1 MRDEKLDI
9 KKGILAFLVILGH
22 CILYGSIDQQTL
34 IQSKSFILRFIYT
47 FHMPLFML
55 MCGYFT
61 AKSFE
66 KYKLKLIVNRI
77 VILFPLVWIAIISSI
92 GSLKY
97 GIIKYA
103 SVCLYKFLIN
113 IWFVWAVFWLTIVVS
128 MVYSVL
134 SVIKCNVYVRAVIYI
149 LIICMASFLP
159 NKYNLANYVFMMPY
173 MFAGFE
179 IGISGKDIN
188 AIKIPKIINVIVF
201 LTAVLLV
208 INYNQMYMIH
218 VGNLSLSETN
228 DIVKQIFI
236 NMYRWVTG
244 IVVSYVWW
252 KSVNWLIGKFNKAT
266 VFFKTIGKIGRLSM
280 EIYVIH
286 IYLLSILKKMAK
298 LLSIHYYF
306 PIALM
311 ESLIILGITLSI
323 IFVLKKTNVYN
334 LIFIKTKIL
343 KISEIKNRKGTER

>member
-1 MRDEKLDI
+1 M
-9 KKGILAFLVILGH
+9 AFLVILGH
-22 CILYGSIDQQTL
+22 CILY
-34 IQSKSFILRFIYT
+34 
-47 FHMPLFML
+47 
-55 MCGYFT
+55 
-61 AKSFE
+61 
-66 KYKLKLIVNRI
+66 
-77 VILFPLVWIAIISSI
+77 

-159 NKYNLANYVFMMPY
+159 NKYNMANYVFMMPY

-218 VGNLSLSETN
+218 VGNLSLS
-228 DIVKQIFI
+228 
-236 NMYRWVTG
+236 
-244 IVVSYVWW
+244 
-252 KSVNWLIGKFNKAT
+252 
-266 VFFKTIGKIGRLSM
+266 
-280 EIYVIH
+280 
-286 IYLLSILKKMAK
+286 
-298 LLSIHYYF
+298 
-306 PIALM
+306 
-311 ESLIILGITLSI
+311 
-323 IFVLKKTNVYN
+323 
-334 LIFIKTKIL
+334 
-343 KISEIKNRKGTER
+343 